1 MIVGSGGGAPSLCL
15 SPGGGEIGMGSLS
28 LSGGEIGMGRSSVGG
43 GEIGGRFET
52 CPYRCWVGWGEIGVG
67 WFSLSGGEIGDVG
80 LGRGVSLAHRGLSFE
95 VFEFPAEVGKG
106 RLVVVGCGWLGVVV
120 AVVVS
125 RGAAATGGAVLFGHL
140 GAKEHGQQH
149 WRGFGLPDV
158 LEEHHFDLVGELE
171 KGYFHSPVEAE
182 DVVGLPPLGGVDGDT
197 RHPGGLADGMG
208 QGVLVE
214 VDGLISPDVAVL
226 RGEFLEAD
234 AEDAFELDGVEG
246 GGDSEG
252 FEEFGWH
259 RGFWLVGAGFW
270 MESRT

>member
-1 MIVGSGGGAPSLCL
+1 MGSL
-15 SPGGGEIGMGSLS
+15 SVGGGEIG
-28 LSGGEIGMGRSSVGG
+28 IGRSSVGG

-259 RGFWLVGAGFW
+259 RGFWVVGAGFW
-270 MESRT
+270 LESRTW

>member
-1 MIVGSGGGAPSLCL
+1 MASSIGEDSGSRTL
-15 SPGGGEIGMGSLS
+15 
-28 LSGGEIGMGRSSVGG
+28 
-43 GEIGGRFET
+43 
-52 CPYRCWVGWGEIGVG
+52 
-67 WFSLSGGEIGDVG
+67 
-80 LGRGVSLAHRGLSFE
+80 
-95 VFEFPAEVGKG
+95 
-106 RLVVVGCGWLGVVV
+106 
-120 AVVVS
+120 
-125 RGAAATGGAVLFGHL
+125 
-140 GAKEHGQQH
+140 
-149 WRGFGLPDV
+149 

-259 RGFWLVGAGFW
+259 RGFWVVGAGFW
-270 MESRT
+270 MESRTW